1 MSVSGVPLLIHV
13 NGPSGA
19 GKSTFAR
26 AYADRHPGVLN
37 LDIDQVVSMVGGWRE
52 DFWTAFK
59 AGRRLAVGMAET
71 HLRTGHDVVMPQLVT
86 GPHEIAE
93 FEAAAER
100 AGAEYREVVLAVD
113 KQRMH
118 ERFSC
123 RARENASELDRRVD
137 EVVAR
142 GGGPV
147 LLERIHDQL
156 SAYLETR
163 PEHLVVH
170 ADDLGPDETYD
181 AVLALLAQRS
191 PSTFS

>member
-1 MSVSGVPLLIHV
+1 MPQLIHV

-37 LDIDQVVSMVGGWRE
+37 LDIDQVASLVGGWRE
-52 DFWTAFK
+52 DFWRAFE
-59 AGRRLAVGMAET
+59 AGRSLAVAMAET

-86 GPHEIAE
+86 GPHEIVE
-93 FEAAAER
+93 FEAAAGR

-113 KQRMH
+113 KELMKQR
-118 ERFSC
+118 FAC
-123 RARENASELDRRVD
+123 RAGENASELDRRVD
-137 EVVAR
+137 EVVTR

-156 SAYLETR
+156 SAYVGTR
-163 PEHLVVH
+163 PECTVVRT
-170 ADDLGPDETYD
+170 DDLRPDETYD
-181 AVLALLAQRS
+181 AVVALLAQRS
-191 PSTFS
+191 PSTFSRPD